1 MFTIDL
7 LLGKAK
13 PPRSHP
19 LLAAGATTAFAV
31 LIVALAFDGVYYYSC
46 GRQLTAEQQATA
58 RLQDKIAGLA
68 DVAKALAAADKRRAD
83 VDASLEEVRT
93 ALDVHGQWSDI
104 LVALTRTAP
113 ETITIGD
120 LMTKRQEARGK
131 YEYSMMMGVISPTG
145 PVAVEQFV
153 RDLRA
158 ALPLAPGPDNIRIIS
173 QRQQQIAG
181 REFQYYVIE
190 CRLKP

>member
-19 LLAAGATTAFAV
+19 LLAAGATVAFAIV
-31 LIVALAFDGVYYYSC
+31 IVALAFDGVYYYSC
-46 GRQLTAEQQATA
+46 SRQLAAERQAMA
-58 RLQDKIAGLA
+58 RLENKIIGLA
-68 DVAKALAAADKRRAD
+68 DVARTLVAADKRRAE

-93 ALDVHGQWSDI
+93 ALDIHRQWSDI

-120 LMTKRQEARGK
+120 IMTKRDEVKGK

-158 ALPLAPGPDNIRIIS
+158 ALPLASGPDNIRIIS
-173 QRQQQIAG
+173 QRQQQVEG
-181 REFQYYVIE
+181 RDFQYYVVQ

>member
-19 LLAAGATTAFAV
+19 LLAAGATAAFAV
-31 LIVALAFDGVYYYSC
+31 VIVALAFDGVYYYSC
-46 GRQLTAEQQATA
+46 GRQLAAEEQAMA
-58 RLQDKIAGLA
+58 RLQDKIVGLA
-68 DVAKALAAADKRRAD
+68 DVAKTLVAADKRRVE

-93 ALDVHGQWSDI
+93 ALDVHRQWSDI

-113 ETITIGD
+113 EAITIGD
-120 LMTKRQEARGK
+120 IMTKRQEAKGK
-131 YEYSMMMGVISPTG
+131 YEYSMMMGLISPTG

-153 RDLRA
+153 RDLRT
-158 ALPLAPGPDNIRIIS
+158 ALPLASGPDNIRIIS
-173 QRQQQIAG
+173 QRQQQVEG